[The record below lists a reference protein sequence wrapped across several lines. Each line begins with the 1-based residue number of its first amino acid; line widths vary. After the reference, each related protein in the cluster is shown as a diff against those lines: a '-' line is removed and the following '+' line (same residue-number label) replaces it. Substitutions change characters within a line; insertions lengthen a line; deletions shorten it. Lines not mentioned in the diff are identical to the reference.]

1 MNFLAH
7 IQITLKPS
15 VLDPQGAAVTKALG
29 ALGFDEVR
37 EVRVGR
43 YLETRLTASDVAA
56 ARQRVTAMCDALL
69 ANLIIERYEFSLAE
83 EASAEEASA
92 EEAS

>member
-1 MNFLAH
+1 MTFLAH

-37 EVRVGR
+37 DVRVGR
-43 YLETRLTASDVAA
+43 YLEARLTAPDEEA
-56 ARQRVTAMCDALL
+56 ARRRVSAMCDALL
-69 ANLIIERYEFSLAE
+69 ANLIIERYEVSLAE
-83 EASAEEASA
+83 EVS
-92 EEAS
+92 

>member
-1 MNFLAH
+1 MNFLAR

-37 EVRVGR
+37 DVRVGR
-43 YLETRLTASDVAA
+43 YLEARLTAPDEEM
-56 ARQRVTAMCDALL
+56 ARKRVTAMCDALL

-83 EASAEEASA
+83 EAS
-92 EEAS
+92 

>member
-1 MNFLAH
+1 MRSPTFLAR

-29 ALGFDEVR
+29 ALGFDEVSD
-37 EVRVGR
+37 VRVGR
-43 YLETRLTASDVAA
+43 YLEARLTAQNEEA
-56 ARQRVTAMCDALL
+56 ARQRVSAMCDALL

-83 EASAEEASA
+83 EAS
-92 EEAS
+92 

>member
-1 MNFLAH
+1 MNYLAR

-29 ALGFDEVR
+29 ALGFDEVSD
-37 EVRVGR
+37 VRVGR
-43 YLETRLTASDVAA
+43 YLEARLTAQDEEA
-56 ARQRVTAMCDALL
+56 ARQRVSQMCDALL

-83 EASAEEASA
+83 GAS
-92 EEAS
+92 

>member
-1 MNFLAH
+1 MTFLAR

-29 ALGFDEVR
+29 ALGFDEVSD
-37 EVRVGR
+37 VRVGR
-43 YLETRLTASDVAA
+43 YIETRLTARDEET

-69 ANLIIERYEFSLAE
+69 ANLIIERYEFMLAE
-83 EASAEEASA
+83 ETS
-92 EEAS
+92 

>member
-1 MNFLAH
+1 MNFLAR

-29 ALGFDEVR
+29 ALGFDEVSD
-37 EVRVGR
+37 VRVGR
-43 YLETRLTASDVAA
+43 YVEALLTASDADA

-69 ANLIIERYEFSLAE
+69 ANLIIERYEFTLAE
-83 EASAEEASA
+83 EASAEEAS
-92 EEAS
+92 

>member
-1 MNFLAH
+1 MNFLAR

-37 EVRVGR
+37 DVRVGR
-43 YLETRLTASDVAA
+43 YLEARLTAPNEELARKQVA
-56 ARQRVTAMCDALL
+56 AMCDALL

-83 EASAEEASA
+83 EAS
-92 EEAS
+92 

>member
-1 MNFLAH
+1 MNFLAR

-37 EVRVGR
+37 DVRVGR
-43 YLETRLTASDVAA
+43 YLEARLTAPDEEMARKRVA
-56 ARQRVTAMCDALL
+56 QMCDALL
-69 ANLIIERYEFSLAE
+69 ANLIIERYEVSLAE
-83 EASAEEASA
+83 EVS
-92 EEAS
+92 